1 MAARMPE
8 TIMPRYS
15 APMILPPSE
24 VLTKNVPM
32 IEATIETAPRTS
44 G

>member
-1 MAARMPE
+1 MAASMPA
-8 TIMPRYS
+8 TIMPLYS

-32 IEATIETAPRTS
+32 IEATIEAAPSTS